1 MYFSVEDDELLENY
15 NGINGVWNKASN
27 SIKRELDWEHIYN
40 KKIFENFKKKRKLL
54 SVSVFKR
61 MQTY

>member
-15 NGINGVWNKASN
+15 NGIDGVWNKASN

-40 KKIFENFKKKRKLL
+40 KKIF
-54 SVSVFKR
+54 
-61 MQTY
+61 